1 MPYSP
6 FFPQFSDLPNALPI
20 FPLEG
25 AVVMPNA
32 DLPLNIFEPRY
43 LNLVNDVL
51 TSHRMFGM
59 VQPDPSR
66 GGSPTPVYRTG
77 CAGRITSYQETLDGR
92 IVLSLT
98 GVCRFDI
105 QEELPTTRGYRIV
118 IPDWQRFAA
127 DMESADVDDGIGIQ
141 PYLDTLRRYFLR
153 NNLDTD
159 WDALEQLSQ
168 EQLVHG
174 LLPLLPLAPAEK
186 QVILEAVGLTEQA
199 NALVSALEFSLQEE
213 GGPGPARH

>member
-1 MPYSP
+1 VPYSP
-6 FFPQFSDLPNALPI
+6 FFPQFRDLPNALPI

-32 DLPLNIFEPRY
+32 DLPLNVFEPRY
-43 LNLVNDVL
+43 LNMVADALA
-51 TSHRMFGM
+51 SHRMFGM

-66 GGSPTPVYRTG
+66 KGSPPPVYRTG
-77 CAGRITSYQETLDGR
+77 CAGRITSYQETVDGR
-92 IVLSLT
+92 ILLSLT

-118 IPDWQRFAA
+118 VPDWERFAA
-127 DMESADVDDGIGIQ
+127 DMGAEEADNGLNKQHCLES
-141 PYLDTLRRYFLR
+141 LRRYFLR

-159 WDALEQLSQ
+159 WEALENLSQ

-174 LLPLLPLAPAEK
+174 LLPLLPLEPAEK
-186 QVILEAVGLTEQA
+186 QVILEAVGVTEQVGS
-199 NALVSALEFSLQEE
+199 LLSALEFSSQDE
-213 GGPGPARH
+213 GGPVRH